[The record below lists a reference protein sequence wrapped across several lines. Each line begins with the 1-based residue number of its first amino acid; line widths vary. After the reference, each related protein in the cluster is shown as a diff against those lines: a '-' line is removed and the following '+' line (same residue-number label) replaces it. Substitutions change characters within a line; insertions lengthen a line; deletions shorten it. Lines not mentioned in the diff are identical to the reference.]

1 MISLRYAI
9 ATTVLLGLGYPLLVT
24 VIAQHLWK
32 NKANGELIVQNG
44 RVIGSH
50 WIGQPFTGPMYF
62 HSRPSAAGAGYDAA
76 SSGGS
81 NFSPTNKHF
90 VERVESDVRVEQDK
104 SSLQPVP
111 IDLVTAS
118 ASGLDPDIT
127 PASAEYQARRIAQA
141 RGLQLQQVEA
151 LIQRNLTERQFGLLG
166 ERRVNVLQLNMELNA
181 LQPGA
186 TSPAAQP
193 LVSPSSG
200 PRPGLPGMQR

>member
-1 MISLRYAI
+1 MKITMRKILMISLRYTI
-9 ATTVLLGLGYPLLVT
+9 ATTLLLGLGYPLLVT

-44 RVIGSH
+44 RMIGSH

-81 NFSPTNKHF
+81 NLSPTNKHF
-90 VERVESDVRVEQDK
+90 VGRVESDVEMEQDE
-104 SSLQPVP
+104 SPLQPVP

-181 LQPGA
+181 LQTG
-186 TSPAAQP
+186 TFSKK
-193 LVSPSSG
+193 
-200 PRPGLPGMQR
+200 